1 MTMYN
6 LLIILL
12 TNLLRLFVIRR
23 FMRIFFETRF
33 IKRKYEISAY
43 TIFYASTSLFYLM
56 FHLPLLNMAVN
67 LLATFYI
74 TLIFEGSLKKKAFV
88 TFLVYIINMVCDI
101 ISAFSFSQYNVNSK
115 DYAVFEILTV
125 LLILVCELIVEKIV
139 TVKTNLEYRVPYLFV
154 LLLIPSTSIVMLN
167 FIISHCSNS
176 LIIIFTSCGI
186 LIINIIVFYLYN
198 AIAETYK
205 QKYESEILKQQLK
218 VFQNQLEVI
227 MQSQEKI
234 RSLKHDMKHH
244 IKELTFM
251 AKECETNQISEY
263 LNKMQEFMDNPDEYV
278 YSGNMDTDGIINY
291 MIQKAKKTLKDV
303 KVKICI
309 PEHMNTHSFDL
320 NVILGNLLENSIEAA
335 SFTDKKILYFNMEM
349 EKGIIYIRISNSY
362 NGNILVNQNKFLT
375 TKKDKAEHGIGL
387 RNVKKIV
394 ELYDGTL
401 DISYEKD
408 MFIVDVM
415 LYTEKL
421 K

>member
-12 TNLLRLFVIRR
+12 TNLLRLFIIRR
-23 FMRIFFETRF
+23 FMRIFFETRYV
-33 IKRKYEISAY
+33 KRKYELCVYS
-43 TIFYASTSLFYLM
+43 IFYASTSLFYLM
-56 FHLPLLNMAVN
+56 FHVPLLNMAVN
-67 LLATFYI
+67 LLATFLI
-74 TLIFEGSLKKKAFV
+74 TLIFEGSFKKRAFV

-101 ISAFSFSQYNVNSK
+101 ISAFSFGQNNVSSK
-115 DYAVFEILTV
+115 NYAVFEILTV

-154 LLLIPSTSIVMLN
+154 LLLIPTTSIIMLN
-167 FIISHCSNS
+167 FLISHCGHS
-176 LIIIFTSCGI
+176 LIIIFVSCGI
-186 LIINIIVFYLYN
+186 LLINIIVFYLYN
-198 AIAETYK
+198 AIAETYM

-234 RSLKHDMKHH
+234 RSLRHDMKHH
-244 IKELTFM
+244 IKELIFM
-251 AKECETNQISEY
+251 AKESSADHITEY

-291 MIQKAKKTLKDV
+291 MIQKAKNTLKDV
-303 KVKICI
+303 KVNICI
-309 PEHMNTHSFDL
+309 PEHMNTYSFDL
-320 NVILGNLLENSIEAA
+320 NVILGNLLENAIEAA
-335 SFTDKKILYFNMEM
+335 SNTEKKILNFNMEM

-362 NGNILVNQNKFLT
+362 NGKIVVNQNKFLT
-375 TKKDKAEHGIGL
+375 TKRDKSEHGIGL
-387 RNVKKIV
+387 KNVYKIV

-401 DISYEKD
+401 DISYEGD

-415 LYTEKL
+415 LYSEKL